1 LTDNENT
8 PTEAASSEG
17 DELSRAVQALTQATQ
32 LLAAT
37 ANQIRPATASVPQT
51 MRGTAQPAAG
61 PEIDICPE
69 DPYSEAVPTPNPV
82 EAPTIT
88 VGVPVN
94 NFPLLQ
100 TTIRDPQPPP
110 ARYPRHTAEFRY
122 WQAAWE
128 LTLGVNTW
136 APWCPVGT
144 RWSTFMDPMDV
155 TLDEGV
161 DLNANYTRFFGLRFY
176 HKTVQNV
183 TIFSAQSA
191 NVGWHELGHG
201 ILDAVKPDTFD
212 TPFIEV
218 AALHESFGD
227 MSSFLSGLQVPLLR
241 QMVLSETGGQIG
253 ANSRLSR
260 LAEQLG
266 WGIRQECP
274 TCVDSDSLRNA
285 HNRFVYQPPEQLPPS
300 GPASQ
305 LTRRPHNFSRVFTGA
320 FLDALSR
327 MLPAATDANLLT
339 ASHQMGQLLIDGVR
353 TANVVPRF
361 YSEVAAAMIQAASA
375 RRLLRARRALRF
387 AFVRRGILSPSA
399 AAGLEDAPVPELKPV
414 PVPADDMVLTAG
426 VAGHSGGANGRQT
439 LLTYDDG
446 GDEDGYRRSAAD
458 APEPPTR
465 TITTELGAT
474 LLVRIPAVREHFSV
488 APTALGG
495 GSAESIA
502 PEDDASRFVDDLI
515 QAGAVDLSSAEDIAP
530 QLALLNEDEER
541 TSRQTHEVVDTPEGP
556 LLRRRAFSCSFH
568 CHH

>member
-8 PTEAASSEG
+8 PTDAASSEG
-17 DELSRAVQALTQATQ
+17 DDLSRAVQALTQATQ

-37 ANQIRPATASVPQT
+37 ANQIRQATASVPQT
-51 MRGTAQPAAG
+51 MGGTAQPAAG
-61 PEIDICPE
+61 PEIDIWPE
-69 DPYSEAVPTPNPV
+69 DPYSEPVPTPNPA

-100 TTIRDPQPPP
+100 TSIRDPQPPP
-110 ARYPRHTAEFRY
+110 ARYPRNTAEFRY

-128 LTLGVNTW
+128 LAHGVNFC
-136 APWCPVGT
+136 APLCPVGT

-161 DLNANYTRFFGLRFY
+161 DLNANYSRDFGLRFY
-176 HKTVQNV
+176 HDTVQNV

-191 NVGWHELGHG
+191 NVGWHELGHA
-201 ILDAVKPDTFD
+201 ILDAVKPELWDA
-212 TPFIEV
+212 PFIEV
-218 AALHESFGD
+218 AALHEAKGD
-227 MSSFLSGLQVPLLR
+227 CLSFLIGLQVPSLR
-241 QMVLSETGGQIG
+241 QIVLSETGGQIG

-266 WGIRQECP
+266 WGIRQRCP
-274 TCVDSDSLRNA
+274 TCVDPDSLRNA

-320 FLDALSR
+320 ILDALAR
-327 MLPAATDANLLT
+327 MLPAPTDANLLT
-339 ASHQMGQLLIDGVR
+339 ASRNMGQLLIDGVR

-387 AFVRRGILSPSA
+387 ALVRRGILSPSA

-414 PVPADDMVLTAG
+414 PVPAGEVLTAG
-426 VAGHSGGANGRQT
+426 VAGYSGGANGRQT

-446 GDEDGYRRSAAD
+446 GDEDGYRRSAVD

-502 PEDDASRFVDDLI
+502 PEDDASRFVDDQI
-515 QAGAVDLSSAEDIAP
+515 KAGAVDLSSAQDIAP
-530 QLALLNEDEER
+530 QLALLEEDEVR
-541 TSRQTHEVVDTPEGP
+541 TGRQTHEVVDTPEGP
-556 LLRRRAFSCSFH
+556 LLKRRAIQCGFH